1 MRNFNFFVFFDLYG
15 FENGA
20 ERYRHALGLL
30 EAERNLGYSFDR
42 LLSDAGATQEDW
54 EDLQRTKDDA
64 AILLS
69 IEHEPVG

>member
-1 MRNFNFFVFFDLYG
+1 MHEMKVFFDLYG

-30 EAERNLGYSFDR
+30 EAERKLGCSFDR
-42 LLSDAGATQEDW
+42 LLSDAGATYEDW
-54 EDLQRTKDDA
+54 DDLRRTKADA

-69 IEHEPVG
+69 LEHEPVG